1 MYTLKNLIICVFLTQ
16 FAVGCSASL
25 PEQCKQLK
33 AINQEAYTEKKDP
46 VPSRQFE
53 ISSEQL
59 SKTSK
64 DIEKLSISDKDLKGI
79 QQRFAT
85 NYDSL
90 AKHSLT
96 QSANAKQIE
105 IIESEPKSSEF
116 SKEMDKSRRLLGE
129 SDQAIKQSGKFIE
142 LLKEYSAIVSD
153 MEKICSSK

>member
-1 MYTLKNLIICVFLTQ
+1 MYTLKNLIICLFLTQ

-33 AINQEAYTEKKDP
+33 AIQEAYTEKKDP

-53 ISSEQL
+53 ILSEQF
-59 SKTSK
+59 SKKSK

-85 NYDSL
+85 NYDSQ
-90 AKHSLT
+90 AKRSLT
-96 QSANAKQIE
+96 QSTNAKQIE
-105 IIESEPKSSEF
+105 IIESEPESSDF
-116 SKEMDKSRRLLGE
+116 SKKMDKSNRLL
-129 SDQAIKQSGKFIE
+129 DAIKQGNEPSDNFIV
-142 LLKEYSAIVSD
+142 LLKENSAIISD